1 MQDLWKHIME
11 RTFTFFQQKKG
22 GGAYICM
29 WVFLPEK
36 NIWQM

>member
-22 GGAYICM
+22 GACICM